1 MSIPWSQA
9 RTELDRRTAQVTSLI
24 DRYSNLEAELGTQ
37 LGPLEASLK
46 QARIALA
53 TAYLPTL
60 VPTALERAERLTGFR
75 GFSRRDPFK
84 AMEQRRVTLEKAVAR
99 IAADERY
106 QRRVGLV
113 GAGGELSEK
122 LKESREMAAPFEA
135 ECARFEGQP
144 LFKEL
149 MDAFYDSP
157 QFTYSWWQGEYWKL
171 WAAGDRICAALGMND
186 FGDDVRP
193 AYQAAL
199 KERTFWYGEIDR
211 IQGLI
216 ADVHGLVEEHDR
228 SLATLPRLGEVIL
241 EECWGVLA
249 DFFAQADEALLAAWL
264 AKEPADDGGYTRPI
278 EVALKRA
285 AGLAA
290 KQRFAT
296 ELRDGI
302 KQLVAELTQR
312 RMRLYTRLHKLEN
325 SSKMRN
331 RPVLPSYVDAD
342 FEPKRVKLEAQ
353 LGKVRSLIEKL
364 LRNEKFDRFEL
375 SDNPSLWWAHF
386 TGGAPPRLMP
396 KLRVWY
402 ERNPRALAVQKAAQE
417 AAKKATRA
425 KATDERALTADAV
438 ATVVSESPSAA
449 ADGPGG
455 YLS

>member
-1 MSIPWSQA
+1 MSISWSQA
-9 RTELDRRTAQVTSLI
+9 RTELDRRTAQVSSLI
-24 DRYSNLEAELGTQ
+24 DRYSNLEAELVKE
-37 LGPLEASLK
+37 LVALEASLK

-60 VPTALERAERLTGFR
+60 VQTALERAERLTGFR

-84 AMEQRRVTLEKAVAR
+84 AMEQRRTTLEKAVAR
-99 IAADERY
+99 IAADERF

-122 LKESREMAAPFEA
+122 LKEAKEIEGPLHGQCE
-135 ECARFEGQP
+135 RFESQP
-144 LFKEL
+144 LFSEL
-149 MDAFYDSP
+149 IESHYDTP
-157 QFTYSWWQGEYWKL
+157 QFTHHWWQGEYWKL

-193 AYQAAL
+193 AYETAL
-199 KERTFWYGEIDR
+199 KERTFWQGEIQR
-211 IQGLI
+211 LEALI

-228 SLATLPRLGEVIL
+228 AVATLPRLADVIL

-249 DFFAQADEALLAAWL
+249 DFFEQADEALLAAWL
-264 AKEPADDGGYTRPI
+264 AKEPADDGRYTRPV
-278 EVALKRA
+278 EQALKRA

-290 KQRFAT
+290 KHRFAT

-302 KQLVAELTQR
+302 RSLVAELTQR
-312 RMRLYTRLHKLEN
+312 RTRLQGRLYKLEN

-331 RPVLPSYVDAD
+331 RPVMPTYVDAA

-353 LGKVRSLIEKL
+353 LGKVRQVSEKL
-364 LRNEKFDRFEL
+364 LRNEKFERFEL
-375 SDNPSLWWAHF
+375 TDNPSLWWAHF

-396 KLRVWY
+396 KLRTWY
-402 ERNPRALAVQKAAQE
+402 ERNPQALKTLAAQKAARAQTAEEQAE
-417 AAKKATRA
+417 A
-425 KATDERALTADAV
+425 RALTAEAV
-438 ATVVSESPSAA
+438 ATVVSEGPTTA

>member
-1 MSIPWSQA
+1 MSISWSQA
-9 RTELDRRTAQVTSLI
+9 RTELDRRTAQVSSLI
-24 DRYSNLEAELGTQ
+24 DRYSNLEAELTHA
-37 LGPLEASLK
+37 LGPLEEHLR

-53 TAYLPTL
+53 AAYLPTL
-60 VPTALERAERLTGFR
+60 LPTAMERAERLTGFR

-84 AMEQRRVTLEKAVAR
+84 AMEQRRVTLEKTIAR
-99 IAADERY
+99 IQADERY

-122 LKESREMAAPFEA
+122 LKEAREMAAPFEA

-249 DFFAQADEALLAAWL
+249 DFFNLADEALMATWL
-264 AKEPADDGGYTRPI
+264 AKEPADDAIYTRPI
-278 EVALKRA
+278 EVALKRS
-285 AGLAA
+285 AGLGA
-290 KQRFAT
+290 KRRFII
-296 ELRDGI
+296 ELGEGL
-302 KQLVAELTQR
+302 KSLVAELTQR

-331 RPVLPSYVDAD
+331 RPVMPSYVDAA
-342 FEPKRVKLEAQ
+342 FEPKRIKLEAQ

-402 ERNPRALAVQKAAQE
+402 ERNPRALAVQKAARE
-417 AAKKATRA
+417 ASQKAA

>member
-9 RTELDRRTAQVTSLI
+9 RTELDRRTAQVSSLI
-24 DRYSNLEAELGTQ
+24 DRYSMLEVELTHA
-37 LGPLEASLK
+37 LGPLEEHLR

-53 TAYLPTL
+53 SAYLPTL
-60 VPTALERAERLTGFR
+60 LPTAMERAERLTGFR

-84 AMEQRRVTLEKAVAR
+84 AMEQRRVTLEKTIAR
-99 IAADERY
+99 IQADERY

-122 LKESREMAAPFEA
+122 LKEAREMAAPFEA

-264 AKEPADDGGYTRPI
+264 AKEPADDAAYTRPI
-278 EVALKRA
+278 EVALKRS
-285 AGLAA
+285 AGLGA
-290 KQRFAT
+290 KRRFII
-296 ELRDGI
+296 ELGEGL
-302 KQLVAELTQR
+302 KSLVAELTQR

-331 RPVLPSYVDAD
+331 RPVMPSYVDAA

-402 ERNPRALAVQKAAQE
+402 ERNPRALAVQKAARE
-417 AAKKATRA
+417 ASQKAA